1 MTTTVDDGVALPPRP
16 SRPPKMT
23 LRAWGLLLVLCGAM
37 FLEGID
43 IAMLNVA
50 VPDIAADVG
59 LSTGS
64 AHWVISA
71 YVLGY
76 GGFMLLGGRSADLL
90 GRRRVFLTALAVF
103 VAFSGLG
110 GFATES
116 WMVVVARFVTGVAAG
131 FMTPAGL
138 SIITTSF
145 PEGPLRDRAV
155 VIYGATGAAGFS
167 LGMVTGGLLTTASW
181 RWVFFA
187 PVLLG
192 AILLALGQALI
203 RPDEPRPVARTRFDV
218 VGALTVTGAMVAT
231 VYGIVSIGEDREPVR
246 GAVVAGVAALLLV
259 AFVLHERRTPAPL
272 VRLGILREGT
282 VRSASTAGLLFMG
295 SFFGFQLVGTLYLQD
310 LKGWSPLETGL
321 TFAIMGIDLLLAPL
335 LTPRLVQ
342 RFGNGAVL
350 VAGLVAATGAYAL
363 LLRLDADWGY
373 VDLLPSLVLVG
384 IAFTLAYGPVTLA
397 ATEGVDE
404 AEHGLASG
412 VLYTAFQF
420 GGAIGLAVVSIV
432 LAGHGAQDVDD
443 YRRAFLVPLVMVAL
457 AVVAALAPLLRR
469 PVSAPRAAS

>member
-1 MTTTVDDGVALPPRP
+1 VTTTSLDDGIATP

-23 LRAWGLLLVLCGAM
+23 VREWGLLLVLCGAL

-50 VPDIAADVG
+50 VPAIAGDLG
-59 LSTGS
+59 LSTDS

-76 GGFMLLGGRSADLL
+76 GGFMLLGGRAADLL
-90 GRRRVFLTALAVF
+90 GRRRVFLAALVVF

-110 GFATES
+110 GLATES
-116 WMVVVARFVTGVAAG
+116 WMVVVARFATGVAAG

-167 LGMVTGGLLTTASW
+167 LGMVAGGLLTTASW

-187 PVLLG
+187 PVVLG
-192 AILLALGQALI
+192 AVLLVLGRALI
-203 RPDEPRPVARTRFDV
+203 RHDEPRSTAPARFDL
-218 VGALTVTGAMVAT
+218 VGALTVTGAMVAI
-231 VYGIVSIGEDREPVR
+231 VYGIVSVGEDGETTRVLVL
-246 GAVVAGVAALLLV
+246 AAAAALLLA
-259 AFVLHERRTPAPL
+259 AFVLHERRTPYPL
-272 VRLGILREGT
+272 VRLGILREGL
-282 VRSASTAGLLFMG
+282 VLSASGVGLLFMG

-310 LKGWSPLETGL
+310 VKGWSPLETGL
-321 TFAIMGIDLLLAPL
+321 TFAIMGIDLVLAPV

-350 VAGLVAATGAYAL
+350 VAGLAAATAAYAL
-363 LLRLDADWGY
+363 LLRLEDDWGY
-373 VDLLPSLVLVG
+373 ADLLPSLVLVG

-397 ATEGVDE
+397 AAEGVDE
-404 AEHGLASG
+404 TEQGLASG

-432 LAGHGAQDVDD
+432 LSGNGGQDADD
-443 YRRAFLVPLVMVAL
+443 FRRAFLVPTVLGGL
-457 AVVAALAPLLRR
+457 AAVAAALSVRR
-469 PVSAPRAAS
+469 QH

>member
-1 MTTTVDDGVALPPRP
+1 MTTTSLDDGVATP

-23 LRAWGLLLVLCGAM
+23 PREWGLLLVLCGAL

-50 VPDIAADVG
+50 VPAIAADVG

-90 GRRRVFLTALAVF
+90 GRRRVFLTALVVF
-103 VAFSGLG
+103 IAFSGLG

-167 LGMVTGGLLTTASW
+167 LGMVAGGLLTTASW

-187 PVLLG
+187 PVVLG
-192 AILLALGQALI
+192 AVLLVLGRALI
-203 RPDEPRPVARTRFDV
+203 RADEARTAAPARFDV
-218 VGALTVTGAMVAT
+218 VGALTVTGAMVAI
-231 VYGIVSIGEDREPVR
+231 VYGIVSLGEDRETTR
-246 GAVVAGVAALLLV
+246 GVVVAVVAALLLA
-259 AFVLHERRTPAPL
+259 AFVLHERRTPYPL
-272 VRLGILREGT
+272 VRLGILREGL
-282 VRSASTAGLLFMG
+282 VLSASAVGLLFMG

-321 TFAIMGIDLLLAPL
+321 TFAIMGIDLILAPV

-350 VAGLVAATGAYAL
+350 VAGLAAATAAYAL
-363 LLRLDADWGY
+363 LLRLDSGWGY

-397 ATEGVDE
+397 AAEGVDE
-404 AEHGLASG
+404 SEQGLASG

-420 GGAIGLAVVSIV
+420 GGAVGLAVVSIV
-432 LAGHGAQDVDD
+432 LAGHGGQDADD
-443 YRRAFLVPLVMVAL
+443 YRRAFLVPTVLGGL
-457 AVVAALAPLLRR
+457 AILAALVPLLRR
-469 PVSAPRAAS
+469 PVTAR